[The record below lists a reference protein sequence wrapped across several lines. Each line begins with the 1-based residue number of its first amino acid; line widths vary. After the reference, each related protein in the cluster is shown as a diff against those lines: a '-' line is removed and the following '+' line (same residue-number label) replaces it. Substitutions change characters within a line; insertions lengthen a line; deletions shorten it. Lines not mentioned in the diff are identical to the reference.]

1 MGIDQKRRA
10 LAVTLLALNTR
21 KGKYVEDTQKTRKR
35 RECKQIRS
43 LRLNHK

>member
-21 KGKYVEDTQKTRKR
+21 KGKYVEDTQKNTQKKR
-35 RECKQIRS
+35 MQTNTIIKTEP
-43 LRLNHK
+43 

>member
-21 KGKYVEDTQKTRKR
+21 KGKYVEDTQKKHAK
-35 RECKQIRS
+35 EENANKYD
-43 LRLNHK
+43 H